1 MKILFF
7 NVSAVEKNIID
18 EWADTQLISV
28 KTLPVSIDYDN
39 IDLTRDFDAVI
50 FYPGKSFQTDEKL
63 YARLAENGMKQ
74 ISVKSTGYDN
84 INFEFAEKYHLTIT
98 NVPDYSPESVS
109 HFTVMSALMLL
120 RNLPRYLDS
129 PETTQRKEF
138 MGRELTEVTVGI
150 YGAGRLGSL
159 VAKTLKFMGAR
170 VMMNSRSLK
179 PELIGSGIEF
189 VDFKQLLVES
199 DVLSIH
205 VPLNKQ
211 TFHKFD
217 FDNLSLM
224 KQNAILINTARGEIV
239 DTSALITHLQQGKFQ
254 GLALDALE
262 DEDTKGFATNPYYQS
277 LNKFENVLLTPHI
290 AYFTKAAVR
299 DIAITALE
307 NARDIVIEGKSENT
321 VVQ

>member
-1 MKILFF
+1 M
-7 NVSAVEKNIID
+7 
-18 EWADTQLISV
+18 SV
-28 KTLPVSIDYDN
+28 
-39 IDLTRDFDAVI
+39 
-50 FYPGKSFQTDEKL
+50 
-63 YARLAENGMKQ
+63 
-74 ISVKSTGYDN
+74 
-84 INFEFAEKYHLTIT
+84 
-98 NVPDYSPESVS
+98 
-109 HFTVMSALMLL
+109 LMLL

-239 DTSALITHLQQGKFQ
+239 DTAALITHLQQGKFQ

-277 LNKFENVLLTPHI
+277 LHKFENVLLTPHI

>member
-39 IDLTRDFDAVI
+39 IDLTRNFDAVI

-109 HFTVMSALMLL
+109 HFTVMSVLMLL

-138 MGRELTEVTVGI
+138 MGRE
-150 YGAGRLGSL
+150 
-159 VAKTLKFMGAR
+159 
-170 VMMNSRSLK
+170 
-179 PELIGSGIEF
+179 
-189 VDFKQLLVES
+189 
-199 DVLSIH
+199 
-205 VPLNKQ
+205 
-211 TFHKFD
+211 
-217 FDNLSLM
+217 
-224 KQNAILINTARGEIV
+224 
-239 DTSALITHLQQGKFQ
+239 
-254 GLALDALE
+254 
-262 DEDTKGFATNPYYQS
+262 
-277 LNKFENVLLTPHI
+277 
-290 AYFTKAAVR
+290 
-299 DIAITALE
+299 
-307 NARDIVIEGKSENT
+307 
-321 VVQ
+321 

>member
-39 IDLTRDFDAVI
+39 IDLTRNFDAVI

-109 HFTVMSALMLL
+109 HFTVMSVLMLL

-239 DTSALITHLQQGKFQ
+239 DTSALIT
-254 GLALDALE
+254 
-262 DEDTKGFATNPYYQS
+262 
-277 LNKFENVLLTPHI
+277 
-290 AYFTKAAVR
+290 
-299 DIAITALE
+299 
-307 NARDIVIEGKSENT
+307 
-321 VVQ
+321 

>member
-1 MKILFF
+1 MRDGHMKILFF

-129 PETTQRKEF
+129 PET
-138 MGRELTEVTVGI
+138 VS
-150 YGAGRLGSL
+150 Y
-159 VAKTLKFMGAR
+159 
-170 VMMNSRSLK
+170 
-179 PELIGSGIEF
+179 
-189 VDFKQLLVES
+189 
-199 DVLSIH
+199 
-205 VPLNKQ
+205 
-211 TFHKFD
+211 
-217 FDNLSLM
+217 
-224 KQNAILINTARGEIV
+224 
-239 DTSALITHLQQGKFQ
+239 THLT
-254 GLALDALE
+254 L
-262 DEDTKGFATNPYYQS
+262 P
-277 LNKFENVLLTPHI
+277 
-290 AYFTKAAVR
+290 TKA
-299 DIAITALE
+299 
-307 NARDIVIEGKSENT
+307 
-321 VVQ
+321 